1 MPDKKKIEFATYTL
15 NQSVS
20 RRPGGHRQ
28 AEEEHQTGKGC
39 NVQVAFQLPSAVLQ
53 VLPNQ
58 KGHYI

>member
-28 AEEEHQTGKGC
+28 AVEEHQTGKGC
-39 NVQVAFQLPSAVLQ
+39 DVAFQLPSAVL
-53 VLPNQ
+53 
-58 KGHYI
+58 

>member
-28 AEEEHQTGKGC
+28 AAEEHQTGKGC
-39 NVQVAFQLPSAVLQ
+39 NVQVAFQLPSAVL
-53 VLPNQ
+53 
-58 KGHYI
+58 